1 MIYEAENLQKQI
13 ESNNHF
19 SKCLTGSYLDEFN
32 RNRNN
37 LNLYKAQYDGVN
49 SGKTNIIQKYNDK
62 KNKEKEYKAQD
73 EIKSRNYENE
83 KKRLNRLLP
92 AGRL

>member
-49 SGKTNIIQKYNDK
+49 SGKTNIKLKMKLRVEIMKMK
-62 KNKEKEYKAQD
+62 KKD
-73 EIKSRNYENE
+73 
-83 KKRLNRLLP
+83 
-92 AGRL
+92 